1 MVTYRAIIHGTA
13 STTATELISQ
23 IEQWTAQGSIIT
35 VQRVV
40 LTIDGSCT
48 VALSSFADDECQA
61 RNIDSSGLSSTA
73 TGVIGGVVAMVI
85 LSLVLVFVI
94 IVVVVLIKRQSNK
107 PETTQPS
114 SPVDQKRYKSN

>member
-23 IEQWTAQGSIIT
+23 IEQWTAQGSIVT

-40 LTIDGSCT
+40 LTVDGSCT

-61 RNIDSSGLSSTA
+61 RNVDLAGLSSTA

-85 LSLVLVFVI
+85 LSIALVFVI
-94 IVVVVLIKRQSNK
+94 IVVTVLIKRQINK
-107 PETTQPS
+107 PGTTQPS
-114 SPVDQKRYKSN
+114 SPIDQKRYKFN